1 MGTNE
6 TNQMASIIMCI
17 TCGCQYGVYWG
28 NSCRKNVLGICLSI
42 VFAMIFM
49 GTGFTLKRKLN
60 VQS

>member
-1 MGTNE
+1 M
-6 TNQMASIIMCI
+6 NQIKWLLLLCALLAVVSMAFI
-17 TCGCQYGVYWG
+17 GVTLAE
-28 NSCRKNVLGICLSI
+28 KNVLGICLSI

>member
-1 MGTNE
+1 MK
-6 TNQMASIIMCI
+6 QIKWLLLLCALLAVVSMAFI
-17 TCGCQYGVYWG
+17 GVTLAE
-28 NSCRKNVLGICLSI
+28 KNVLGICLSF

>member
-1 MGTNE
+1 MK
-6 TNQMASIIMCI
+6 QIKWLLLLCALLAVVSMAFV
-17 TCGCQYGVYWG
+17 GVTLAE
-28 NSCRKNVLGICLSI
+28 KNVLGICLSI

>member
-1 MGTNE
+1 MK
-6 TNQMASIIMCI
+6 QIKWLLLLCALLAVVSMAFI
-17 TCGCQYGVYWG
+17 GVYLAE
-28 NSCRKNVLGICLSI
+28 KNILGICLSI

>member
-1 MGTNE
+1 MKQIKWVLLLCALLAVVSMAFIGVTLAEKNILGT
-6 TNQMASIIMCI
+6 
-17 TCGCQYGVYWG
+17 
-28 NSCRKNVLGICLSI
+28 CLSI